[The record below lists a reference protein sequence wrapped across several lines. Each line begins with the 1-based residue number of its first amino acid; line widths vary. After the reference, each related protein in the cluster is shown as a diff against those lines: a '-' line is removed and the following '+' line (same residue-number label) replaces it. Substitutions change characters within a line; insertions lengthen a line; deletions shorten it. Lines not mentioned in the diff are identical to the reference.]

1 MIIDVHTHSFPPAI
15 AQKAIPKMEKMAE
28 SRAYTDGTS
37 EGLLESM
44 ENAEIDVSVLLPVAT
59 NARQVEK
66 LNDIAIEYNESFS
79 GKGLFSLGAMHP
91 EYENYRAELARIKD
105 RGITGIKLHPAYT
118 GTDLDSKSYL
128 DIIDRASE
136 LRLAVMIH
144 AGLDIGIMPHN
155 FSSVEHI
162 CTVLREVAPEKFIL
176 AHMGGWKCWDDV
188 ESTLCGE
195 KVYLDTAFVL
205 GKYEPYDYM
214 NVPEEKTKML
224 SDGQFKRMVKKHGAN
239 RILFGTDSPWSD
251 QKKTL
256 EKVKELIPKEEQSLI
271 LFENTKTL
279 LNI

>member
-37 EGLLESM
+37 KGLLESM
-44 ENAEIDVSVLLPVAT
+44 EKAGIDISVLLPVAT

-66 LNDIAIEYNESFS
+66 LNDIAIEYNENFS

-136 LRLAVMIH
+136 LGLAVMIH

-205 GKYEPYDYM
+205 GEYEPYDYM

-224 SDGQFKRMVKKHGAN
+224 SDEQFKRMVKKHGAN